1 MIMQIKTEKELIEMV
16 QALKKEIDKL
26 TASNKLNA
34 KRFKLIQAEIDKKP
48 NVEVKETVIKEIE
61 KPIRIETVIKEIEKP
76 TVIKETVIQTDKSV
90 LPTLKK
96 ISDRLK
102 TLEDKP
108 EGKTGVIETIIKE
121 IEKPTVI
128 KETVIQTDKSVLPT
142 LKKLS
147 DRLRTLEDKKPE
159 KQIIKEVTIKEV
171 KPVINNVTTGLDDN
185 QVLELI
191 NKHVTMAY
199 INKLYKKGN

>member
-26 TASNKLNA
+26 TAANKSNA
-34 KRFKLIQAEIDKKP
+34 KKLKLMQAEIDKKP

-61 KPIRIETVIKEIEKP
+61 KPTV
-76 TVIKETVIQTDKSV
+76 VKETIIQTDPSV

-102 TLEDKP
+102 
-108 EGKTGVIETIIKE
+108 
-121 IEKPTVI
+121 
-128 KETVIQTDKSVLPT
+128 
-142 LKKLS
+142 
-147 DRLRTLEDKKPE
+147 TLEDKKPE

-171 KPVINNVTTGLDDN
+171 KPVVNNVTAGLDDN
-185 QVLELI
+185 QVLELL

-199 INKLYKKGN
+199 INKLYKKGK

>member
-26 TASNKLNA
+26 TAANKLNA
-34 KRFKLIQAEIDKKP
+34 KRFKLMQAEIDKKP
-48 NVEVKETVIKEIE
+48 NVEVK
-61 KPIRIETVIKEIEKP
+61 
-76 TVIKETVIQTDKSV
+76 
-90 LPTLKK
+90 
-96 ISDRLK
+96 
-102 TLEDKP
+102 
-108 EGKTGVIETIIKE
+108 ETIIKE

-128 KETVIQTDKSVLPT
+128 KETVIQTDPSVLPT
-142 LKKLS
+142 LKKIS
-147 DRLRTLEDKKPE
+147 DRLKTLEDKKPE

-171 KPVINNVTTGLDDN
+171 KPVVNNVTTGLDDN
-185 QVLELI
+185 QVLELL

>member
-61 KPIRIETVIKEIEKP
+61 KP
-76 TVIKETVIQTDKSV
+76 TVIKETVIQTD
-90 LPTLKK
+90 P
-96 ISDRLK
+96 
-102 TLEDKP
+102 
-108 EGKTGVIETIIKE
+108 
-121 IEKPTVI
+121 
-128 KETVIQTDKSVLPT
+128 SVLPT

-147 DRLRTLEDKKPE
+147 DRLKTLEDKKPE

-191 NKHVTMAY
+191 NKHVTMNY

>member
-16 QALKKEIDKL
+16 QALKKDIDKL
-26 TASNKLNA
+26 TAANKLNA
-34 KRFKLIQAEIDKKP
+34 KRFKLMQAEIDKKP
-48 NVEVKETVIKEIE
+48 NVEVKETVI
-61 KPIRIETVIKEIEKP
+61 
-76 TVIKETVIQTDKSV
+76 QTDPSV

-102 TLEDKP
+102 
-108 EGKTGVIETIIKE
+108 
-121 IEKPTVI
+121 
-128 KETVIQTDKSVLPT
+128 
-142 LKKLS
+142 
-147 DRLRTLEDKKPE
+147 TLEDKKPE

-171 KPVINNVTTGLDDN
+171 KPVVNNVTTGLDDN
-185 QVLELI
+185 QVLELL

>member
-26 TASNKLNA
+26 TAANKTNA
-34 KRFKLIQAEIDKKP
+34 KKFKLMQADIDKKP
-48 NVEVKETVIKEIE
+48 NVEIKETVIKE
-61 KPIRIETVIKEIEKP
+61 VEKP
-76 TVIKETVIQTDKSV
+76 TVIKETVIQTDPSV

-102 TLEDKP
+102 TLE
-108 EGKTGVIETIIKE
+108 E
-121 IEKPTVI
+121 
-128 KETVIQTDKSVLPT
+128 
-142 LKKLS
+142 
-147 DRLRTLEDKKPE
+147 KKPE

-171 KPVINNVTTGLDDN
+171 KPVVNNVTTGLDDN
-185 QVLELI
+185 QVLELL

-199 INKLYKKGN
+199 INKLYKKGK

>member
-26 TASNKLNA
+26 TAANKLNA
-34 KRFKLIQAEIDKKP
+34 KRFKLMQAEIDKKP
-48 NVEVKETVIKEIE
+48 NVEVKETVI
-61 KPIRIETVIKEIEKP
+61 
-76 TVIKETVIQTDKSV
+76 QTDPSV

-102 TLEDKP
+102 
-108 EGKTGVIETIIKE
+108 
-121 IEKPTVI
+121 
-128 KETVIQTDKSVLPT
+128 
-142 LKKLS
+142 
-147 DRLRTLEDKKPE
+147 TLEDKKPE

-171 KPVINNVTTGLDDN
+171 KPVVNNVTTGLDDN
-185 QVLELI
+185 QVLELL
-191 NKHVTMAY
+191 NKHVTMNY

>member
-34 KRFKLIQAEIDKKP
+34 KRFKLMQAEIDKKP

-61 KPIRIETVIKEIEKP
+61 KP
-76 TVIKETVIQTDKSV
+76 TVIKETVIQTD
-90 LPTLKK
+90 P
-96 ISDRLK
+96 
-102 TLEDKP
+102 
-108 EGKTGVIETIIKE
+108 
-121 IEKPTVI
+121 
-128 KETVIQTDKSVLPT
+128 SVLPT

-147 DRLRTLEDKKPE
+147 DRLKTLEDKKPE

>member
-61 KPIRIETVIKEIEKP
+61 KPIR
-76 TVIKETVIQTDKSV
+76 
-90 LPTLKK
+90 
-96 ISDRLK
+96 
-102 TLEDKP
+102 
-108 EGKTGVIETIIKE
+108 IETIIKE

>member
-48 NVEVKETVIKEIE
+48 NVEVKETV
-61 KPIRIETVIKEIEKP
+61 
-76 TVIKETVIQTDKSV
+76 
-90 LPTLKK
+90 
-96 ISDRLK
+96 
-102 TLEDKP
+102 
-108 EGKTGVIETIIKE
+108 IKE

>member
-26 TASNKLNA
+26 TAANKLNA
-34 KRFKLIQAEIDKKP
+34 KRFKLMQAEIDKKP
-48 NVEVKETVIKEIE
+48 NVEVKETI
-61 KPIRIETVIKEIEKP
+61 
-76 TVIKETVIQTDKSV
+76 IQTDPSI

-102 TLEDKP
+102 
-108 EGKTGVIETIIKE
+108 
-121 IEKPTVI
+121 
-128 KETVIQTDKSVLPT
+128 
-142 LKKLS
+142 
-147 DRLRTLEDKKPE
+147 TLEDKKPE

-171 KPVINNVTTGLDDN
+171 KPVVNNVTTGLDDN
-185 QVLELI
+185 QVLELL

>member
-1 MIMQIKTEKELIEMV
+1 MIMQIKTEKELIQMV

-34 KRFKLIQAEIDKKP
+34 KRFKLMQAEIDKKP

-61 KPIRIETVIKEIEKP
+61 KP
-76 TVIKETVIQTDKSV
+76 TVIKETVIQTD
-90 LPTLKK
+90 P
-96 ISDRLK
+96 
-102 TLEDKP
+102 
-108 EGKTGVIETIIKE
+108 
-121 IEKPTVI
+121 
-128 KETVIQTDKSVLPT
+128 SVLPT

-147 DRLRTLEDKKPE
+147 DRLKTLEDKKPE

-185 QVLELI
+185 QVLELL

>member
-26 TASNKLNA
+26 TAANKLNA
-34 KRFKLIQAEIDKKP
+34 KRFKLMQAEIDKKP

-61 KPIRIETVIKEIEKP
+61 KPIRIET
-76 TVIKETVIQTDKSV
+76 
-90 LPTLKK
+90 
-96 ISDRLK
+96 
-102 TLEDKP
+102 
-108 EGKTGVIETIIKE
+108 IIKE

-128 KETVIQTDKSVLPT
+128 KETVIQTDPSILPT
-142 LKKLS
+142 LKKIS
-147 DRLRTLEDKKPE
+147 DRLKTLEDKKPE
-159 KQIIKEVTIKEV
+159 KQIIKEV
-171 KPVINNVTTGLDDN
+171 KPVVNNVTTGLDDN
-185 QVLELI
+185 QVLELL

>member
-34 KRFKLIQAEIDKKP
+34 KRFKLMQAEIDKKP
-48 NVEVKETVIKEIE
+48 NVEVKETV
-61 KPIRIETVIKEIEKP
+61 
-76 TVIKETVIQTDKSV
+76 
-90 LPTLKK
+90 
-96 ISDRLK
+96 
-102 TLEDKP
+102 
-108 EGKTGVIETIIKE
+108 IKE

-147 DRLRTLEDKKPE
+147 DRLKTLEDKKPE

-185 QVLELI
+185 QVLELL

>member
-26 TASNKLNA
+26 TAANKLNA
-34 KRFKLIQAEIDKKP
+34 KRFKLMQAEIDKKP

-61 KPIRIETVIKEIEKP
+61 KPIRIET
-76 TVIKETVIQTDKSV
+76 
-90 LPTLKK
+90 
-96 ISDRLK
+96 
-102 TLEDKP
+102 
-108 EGKTGVIETIIKE
+108 IIKE

-128 KETVIQTDKSVLPT
+128 KETVIQTDPSVLPT
-142 LKKLS
+142 LKKIS
-147 DRLRTLEDKKPE
+147 DRLKTLEDKKPE

-171 KPVINNVTTGLDDN
+171 KPVVNNVTTGLDDN
-185 QVLELI
+185 QVLELL

>member
-34 KRFKLIQAEIDKKP
+34 KRFKLMQAEIDKKP
-48 NVEVKETVIKEIE
+48 NVEVKETV
-61 KPIRIETVIKEIEKP
+61 
-76 TVIKETVIQTDKSV
+76 
-90 LPTLKK
+90 
-96 ISDRLK
+96 
-102 TLEDKP
+102 
-108 EGKTGVIETIIKE
+108 IKE

>member
-26 TASNKLNA
+26 TAANKTNA
-34 KRFKLIQAEIDKKP
+34 KKFKLMQADIDKKP
-48 NVEVKETVIKEIE
+48 NVEIKETVIKE
-61 KPIRIETVIKEIEKP
+61 VEKP
-76 TVIKETVIQTDKSV
+76 TVVKETVIQTDPSV

-102 TLEDKP
+102 
-108 EGKTGVIETIIKE
+108 
-121 IEKPTVI
+121 
-128 KETVIQTDKSVLPT
+128 
-142 LKKLS
+142 
-147 DRLRTLEDKKPE
+147 TLEDKKPE

-171 KPVINNVTTGLDDN
+171 TPVVNNVTTGLDDN
-185 QVLELI
+185 QVLELL

-199 INKLYKKGN
+199 INKLYKKGK

>member
-26 TASNKLNA
+26 TATNKTNA
-34 KRFKLIQAEIDKKP
+34 KKFKLMQAEIDKKP
-48 NVEVKETVIKEIE
+48 NVEIKETVIKEVE
-61 KPIRIETVIKEIEKP
+61 KPIK
-76 TVIKETVIQTDKSV
+76 
-90 LPTLKK
+90 
-96 ISDRLK
+96 
-102 TLEDKP
+102 
-108 EGKTGVIETIIKE
+108 IETIIKE

-128 KETVIQTDKSVLPT
+128 KETVIQTDPSVLPT

-147 DRLRTLEDKKPE
+147 DRLKTLEDKKPE

-171 KPVINNVTTGLDDN
+171 KPIVNNVTTGLDDN
-185 QVLELI
+185 QVLELL

>member
-26 TASNKLNA
+26 TAANKLNA
-34 KRFKLIQAEIDKKP
+34 KRFKLMQADIDKEP
-48 NVEVKETVIKEIE
+48 TVIKETVIKEIE
-61 KPIRIETVIKEIEKP
+61 KPIRIETIIKEVEKP
-76 TVIKETVIQTDKSV
+76 TVIKETVIQTDPSV

-102 TLEDKP
+102 
-108 EGKTGVIETIIKE
+108 
-121 IEKPTVI
+121 
-128 KETVIQTDKSVLPT
+128 
-142 LKKLS
+142 
-147 DRLRTLEDKKPE
+147 TLEDKKPE

-171 KPVINNVTTGLDDN
+171 KPVVNNVTTGLDDN
-185 QVLELI
+185 QVLELL

>member
-26 TASNKLNA
+26 TAANKLNA
-34 KRFKLIQAEIDKKP
+34 KRFKLMQAEIDKKP
-48 NVEVKETVIKEIE
+48 NVEVKETVI
-61 KPIRIETVIKEIEKP
+61 
-76 TVIKETVIQTDKSV
+76 QTDPSI

-102 TLEDKP
+102 
-108 EGKTGVIETIIKE
+108 
-121 IEKPTVI
+121 
-128 KETVIQTDKSVLPT
+128 
-142 LKKLS
+142 
-147 DRLRTLEDKKPE
+147 TLEDKKPE

-185 QVLELI
+185 QVLELL

>member
-26 TASNKLNA
+26 TAANKTNA
-34 KRFKLIQAEIDKKP
+34 KKFKLMQADIDKKP
-48 NVEVKETVIKEIE
+48 NVEIKETVIKE
-61 KPIRIETVIKEIEKP
+61 VEKP
-76 TVIKETVIQTDKSV
+76 TVVKETVIQTDPSV

-102 TLEDKP
+102 TLE
-108 EGKTGVIETIIKE
+108 E
-121 IEKPTVI
+121 
-128 KETVIQTDKSVLPT
+128 
-142 LKKLS
+142 
-147 DRLRTLEDKKPE
+147 KKPE

-171 KPVINNVTTGLDDN
+171 KPVVNNVTTGLDDN
-185 QVLELI
+185 QVLELL

-199 INKLYKKGN
+199 INKLYKKGK

>member
-26 TASNKLNA
+26 TAANKSNA
-34 KRFKLIQAEIDKKP
+34 KKLKLMQVEIDKKP
-48 NVEVKETVIKEIE
+48 DVQVKETVIKEIE
-61 KPIRIETVIKEIEKP
+61 KPTVVKES
-76 TVIKETVIQTDKSV
+76 VIQTDPSV

-102 TLEDKP
+102 
-108 EGKTGVIETIIKE
+108 
-121 IEKPTVI
+121 
-128 KETVIQTDKSVLPT
+128 
-142 LKKLS
+142 
-147 DRLRTLEDKKPE
+147 TLEDKKPE

-171 KPVINNVTTGLDDN
+171 KPVVNNVTTGLDDN
-185 QVLELI
+185 QVLELL

-199 INKLYKKGN
+199 INKLYKKGK

>member
-61 KPIRIETVIKEIEKP
+61 KP
-76 TVIKETVIQTDKSV
+76 
-90 LPTLKK
+90 
-96 ISDRLK
+96 
-102 TLEDKP
+102 
-108 EGKTGVIETIIKE
+108 
-121 IEKPTVI
+121 TVI

-147 DRLRTLEDKKPE
+147 DRLKTLEDKKPE

>member
-26 TASNKLNA
+26 TAANKLNA

-61 KPIRIETVIKEIEKP
+61 KP
-76 TVIKETVIQTDKSV
+76 
-90 LPTLKK
+90 
-96 ISDRLK
+96 
-102 TLEDKP
+102 
-108 EGKTGVIETIIKE
+108 
-121 IEKPTVI
+121 TVI

-147 DRLRTLEDKKPE
+147 DRLKTLEDKKPE

-185 QVLELI
+185 QVLELL

>member
-26 TASNKLNA
+26 TATNKSNA
-34 KRFKLIQAEIDKKP
+34 KRFKLMQAEIDKKP
-48 NVEVKETVIKEIE
+48 EKQIIKEV
-61 KPIRIETVIKEIEKP
+61 TIKEVEKP
-76 TVIKETVIQTDKSV
+76 TVVKETVIQTDS
-90 LPTLKK
+90 
-96 ISDRLK
+96 
-102 TLEDKP
+102 
-108 EGKTGVIETIIKE
+108 
-121 IEKPTVI
+121 
-128 KETVIQTDKSVLPT
+128 SVLPT

-147 DRLRTLEDKKPE
+147 NRLKTLEDKKPE

-171 KPVINNVTTGLDDN
+171 KPVVNNVTTGLDDN
-185 QVLELI
+185 QVLELL

>member
-26 TASNKLNA
+26 TAANKLNA
-34 KRFKLIQAEIDKKP
+34 KRFKLMQAEIDKKP
-48 NVEVKETVIKEIE
+48 NVEVKETVI
-61 KPIRIETVIKEIEKP
+61 
-76 TVIKETVIQTDKSV
+76 QTDPSV

-102 TLEDKP
+102 
-108 EGKTGVIETIIKE
+108 
-121 IEKPTVI
+121 
-128 KETVIQTDKSVLPT
+128 
-142 LKKLS
+142 
-147 DRLRTLEDKKPE
+147 TLEDKKPE

-171 KPVINNVTTGLDDN
+171 KPVVNNVTTGLDDN
-185 QVLELI
+185 QVLELL